1 VRVIDANRVDVV
13 KMPLQVFRENRSGEE
28 IVLLAIRLGLLAF
41 LVYWSF
47 VLVRPFIPIFAWS
60 VVLAVALY
68 PAFNW
73 LSVHLGG
80 RPKLAAAIIT
90 SVNLAIVIGPATW
103 LGLGLIES
111 LQSFAGQLDSGSLIV
126 PSPPDSVKDWP
137 IVGVQVHALWDQ
149 ASTNLRAALSQI
161 APHLK
166 PLAGPVFAFAGSASV
181 STLKFIGSVVIAGF
195 LFPTGPRLVVAIR
208 SIQARLQLQRGQDFV
223 ALAGAT
229 IRTVSQGV
237 IGIAIVQS
245 LLVGVGLKLAGVA
258 SAGVLAFAVLVL
270 AIMQIG
276 SAVVLL
282 PVIIWIWATKDFMA
296 ALLITIY
303 LLVVG
308 LADNVLKPMLMGRGL
323 STPALVIF
331 IGLLGGTIAHGI
343 VGLFVGPIIL
353 AVAWELTAAWIRE
366 GQASAASAEAEKV
379 AAEGQA

>member
-1 VRVIDANRVDVV
+1 MIDANRVDVV